1 MCHLPAVLFLIAYLD
16 MNTFIVSTNSS
27 FLLPM
32 DTFSD
37 IQPLIFCTG
46 INVLFISAGDHA
58 DYLALIDSLD
68 SGRELSDNN
77 GWLNRTILPEE
88 LFPDIALSQKPVKS
102 EDKDEDLDETQDPS
116 SSSFAQSR
124 CRRASGNI
132 GKQSYLQ
139 KIM

>member
-1 MCHLPAVLFLIAYLD
+1 MCHLLAVLFFIAYLN

-68 SGRELSDNN
+68 SGRQLSDDN

-102 EDKDEDLDETQDPS
+102 EYKDEDLDETQDPL
-116 SSSFAQSR
+116 SSFAQSR

>member
-1 MCHLPAVLFLIAYLD
+1 MCYLPAVLFFIAYLN
-16 MNTFIVSTNSS
+16 MNTFTVSTNSS

-46 INVLFISAGDHA
+46 INVLFISAGDHT

-68 SGRELSDNN
+68 SGRELSDDN
-77 GWLNRTILPEE
+77 GWLNRTILPDE

-102 EDKDEDLDETQDPS
+102 EDKDEDLDETQDPL
-116 SSSFAQSR
+116 SSFAQSR